1 MNRSNELKAVNASQ
15 TQPPMDK
22 ATQSKAMQVTDG
34 ILRVSSKQLFLGKNE
49 IEIDH
54 NGTSYWLRQTS
65 LGKLI
70 LTK

>member
-1 MNRSNELKAVNASQ
+1 MDRSNELKEVNTSQ
-15 TQPPMDK
+15 IQSHMEK
-22 ATQSKAMQVTDG
+22 ATQRKAVQVLGG
-34 ILRVSSKQLFLGKNE
+34 ILRISSKQLFLGENE

-54 NGTSYWLRQTS
+54 NGTSYRLRQTS

>member
-1 MNRSNELKAVNASQ
+1 MEKAAQGKGVQ
-15 TQPPMDK
+15 I
-22 ATQSKAMQVTDG
+22 TDG
-34 ILRVSSKQLFLGKNE
+34 IFRVSSKQLFLGKSE

>member
-1 MNRSNELKAVNASQ
+1 MDRSNELKAVNASQ
-15 TQPPMDK
+15 TQPLMEK
-22 ATQSKAMQVTDG
+22 AAQGKAVQITDG

>member
-1 MNRSNELKAVNASQ
+1 MNGSNKLKAVSTST
-15 TQPPMDK
+15 TQPPMEK
-22 ATQSKAMQVTDG
+22 VVQVRAVQVPDG
-34 ILRVSSKQLFLGKNE
+34 VLRISSKQLFSRGNE

-54 NGTSYWLRQTS
+54 NGMSYWLRQTS